1 MATDHEGLIGG
12 GAGKI
17 TKLLAASAAALVLSV
32 ALAASSSA
40 LPTGP
45 GVRAGKNI
53 TVAHNIDFVAAF
65 GYTVGDPMTVEVFR
79 NGVKIGAA
87 SGTAQNTPEGG
98 GLEVN
103 HGPAGAPAPGDCWEN
118 ITPDII
124 PGDRIVV
131 AGDGGTDE
139 VLVDNI
145 TINEEGPIDTDPTS
159 ATAPVILEGHASFA
173 DGTPIPVERLDSGE
187 LRHDGPRFR
196 AAPDNVE
203 RIPGTMNGWRATYQ
217 YPYTIVQIRESLT
230 PQEKKDAILNGDHA
244 MGYGHVAPTP
254 PESQFVEGVGAA
266 NGPALGCEGSPQE
279 ANAVAT
285 SDDEAVNLTSGDLVL
300 GGIAMADT
308 TAVTGTVSD
317 ETGGSVPFDA
327 TASLSTNPGQ
337 KSWSSTI
344 DRADLRRLADGTL
357 TVAGR
362 YTGAGDTAGGR
373 ELKILKDT
381 VAPKNPT
388 GTPGPGSYDSRQAV
402 SLNSGPGAEI
412 HYTTDGTRP
421 TVDSRLFS
429 RQIQVTASQTIKALA
444 VDRAGNQ
451 SGVSSLKYAIRAASS
466 TSLRMGIVDLKL
478 GKSRTISGRVSP
490 AHPKKV
496 VRLTI
501 KRGKQVVLRKNLG
514 LNESSAYRY
523 RYKPNRPGRYSV
535 NVRFPGDADSKPSDK
550 TRWVWVIR

>member
-17 TKLLAASAAALVLSV
+17 TKLLAVSAAALVLSV

-45 GVRAGKNI
+45 GVRDGKNI
-53 TVAHNIDFVAAF
+53 TVAHNIDFVAVF

-79 NGVKIGAA
+79 NGVKIGTA
-87 SGTAQNTPEGG
+87 SGSAQSTADGG

-103 HGPAGAPAPGDCWEN
+103 HGPVGAPQPGDCWEN

-131 AGDGGTDE
+131 TGDGGTDE
-139 VLVDNI
+139 ILVDDILI
-145 TINEEGPIDTDPTS
+145 TNDPVDDTTTADPS
-159 ATAPVILEGHASFA
+159 DVYVEGHASYA
-173 DGTPIPVERLDSGE
+173 DGTPIPVDQLNSGE
-187 LRHDGPRFR
+187 IRAGSRFR
-196 AAPDNVE
+196 ASPNEVVRTPGMTDGYRAVYKDPYNIE
-203 RIPGTMNGWRATYQ
+203 RNRDGIDP
-217 YPYTIVQIRESLT
+217 
-230 PQEKKDAILNGDHA
+230 KKAILNGDHA
-244 MGYGHVAPTP
+244 IGYGHVVSLP
-254 PESQFVEGVGAA
+254 PESQLVEGVGNNA

-337 KSWSSTI
+337 KSWSATI

-373 ELKILKDT
+373 ELEILKDT
-381 VAPKNPT
+381 VAPKNLT

-412 HYTTDGTRP
+412 HYTTDGARP

-429 RQIQVTASQTIKALA
+429 RRIQVTASQTIKAFA

-490 AHPKKV
+490 AHPNKA

-523 RYKPNRPGRYSV
+523 RYKPNRPGRYSL
-535 NVRFPGDADSKPSDK
+535 NVRFPGDADSKPSGK
-550 TRWVWVIR
+550 TRWVWAIR